1 MTRVA
6 SRAVRGNDSTN
17 LAVASFGRT
26 LFDVARVNDP
36 RYAWL
41 FTAEM
46 GVDVAINHSDIIVS
60 LIQQEMSL
68 GDMMTLLKLRRGAY
82 SLVEEKIP
90 AGAQAVGVA
99 IKDLEIPE
107 NCVIAGINREGKLVV
122 PRGITE
128 LHVADEVLAVTDE
141 EEAEKLAVLFAR
153 PHIE

>member
-1 MTRVA
+1 VTRVA

-68 GDMMTLLKLRRGAY
+68 GDMMTLLNLRRGAY